1 MSNCQKIFVRC
12 QIFFRETIGR
22 LGQDLEKG
30 EKGSFHQCLPR
41 SEKSSNFPYPM
52 FYVDNYSVMFFDV
65 FLNAKKTSVQSL
77 KITTKTDK
85 TLAETIHTMGRHR
98 AVSLPKLVHF
108 QGFCSMGLRG
118 QFQLRLSSQLAAS
131 LQSENTGQV
140 QTQTQPQAGALN
152 LWPHVIWYSLHLI
165 LKLLGGELLVLC
177 RVSGQQSYSFKAH
190 FGL

>member
-1 MSNCQKIFVRC
+1 MESIKHKNICLIVKKSLSDVRY
-12 QIFFRETIGR
+12 FFRETIGR

-65 FLNAKKTSVQSL
+65 FLNAKKTSIQSL

-98 AVSLPKLVHF
+98 AVSLPKV
-108 QGFCSMGLRG
+108 
-118 QFQLRLSSQLAAS
+118 SSFPRVL
-131 LQSENTGQV
+131 LHGSEGSV
-140 QTQTQPQAGALN
+140 PAPA
-152 LWPHVIWYSLHLI
+152 
-165 LKLLGGELLVLC
+165 E
-177 RVSGQQSYSFKAH
+177 
-190 FGL
+190 